1 MVRVY
6 AGGTKLGSGLAPTLD
21 RGPKR
26 GLSLRQGER
35 EILTEAFND
44 GWLAKLTS
52 RTQGSDM
59 GLRLR
64 ERHGLVLIWI

>member
-6 AGGTKLGSGLAPTLD
+6 AGGAKLGGGLAPTLD

-35 EILTEAFND
+35 DILVVDRVGPSPEYSKDAGHCSN
-44 GWLAKLTS
+44 KLPET
-52 RTQGSDM
+52 TN
-59 GLRLR
+59 
-64 ERHGLVLIWI
+64 